1 MAEAYG
7 GEIVETNDG
16 SPPSGVGKLGPGETV
31 KSTMSQRPPLPP
43 SFHIS
48 NSPKFH
54 VANIQNLLTKRKSGE
69 KGMFMKEI
77 EKIKFLNDM
86 CNEEKPYFLAFA
98 ETWLNDS
105 MKEVKYE
112 IEGYSYVA
120 SHRKDR
126 EGGGVIIYINND
138 ATFKPLISISDDMCS
153 VVAIYFD
160 ELNLIVFMVYR
171 PPPQIIRVYTMGTS
185 WKGLSMR

>member
-1 MAEAYG
+1 MGTEG
-7 GEIVETNDG
+7 THSSGIKQLG
-16 SPPSGVGKLGPGETV
+16 SCETV
-31 KSTMSQRPPLPP
+31 ESKMTRKPPLSP

-77 EKIKFLNDM
+77 EKMKFLSDM

-105 MKEVKYE
+105 MKEAEYE
-112 IEGYSYVA
+112 IEGYSCVA

-126 EGGGVIIYINND
+126 KGEGVIIYIDND
-138 ATFKPLISISDDMCS
+138 AT
-153 VVAIYFD
+153 Y
-160 ELNLIVFMVYR
+160 
-171 PPPQIIRVYTMGTS
+171 
-185 WKGLSMR
+185 